1 MLSRF
6 NESGNG
12 CTCVFKINTRLR
24 LMSLSLVS
32 CKSRRHDTP
41 QTPLPPTSPRGE
53 RRGFW
58 SRPTAGVV
66 RPPYGRRFTLRL
78 ARAHRDAFS
87 LRSTHRSMCAQ
98 LGSRT
103 ASRLFALSLRSAQQH
118 ERRYVGTTAI
128 SGSTLTALQRVSPPR
143 PSRGAPLWDDEA
155 RRLAYTLPPLHP
167 YRDIRPYAQNSYFV

>member
-1 MLSRF
+1 
-6 NESGNG
+6 
-12 CTCVFKINTRLR
+12 
-24 LMSLSLVS
+24 MSLSLVS

-128 SGSTLTALQRVSPPR
+128 SGSALTALQRVSPPR
-143 PSRGAPLWDDEA
+143 PSRGARLWYDEA
-155 RRLAYTLPPLHP
+155 RRLAYTYRLCILIEMFARYAKLVFCIIDMVASRYRFIAP
-167 YRDIRPYAQNSYFV
+167 YVN